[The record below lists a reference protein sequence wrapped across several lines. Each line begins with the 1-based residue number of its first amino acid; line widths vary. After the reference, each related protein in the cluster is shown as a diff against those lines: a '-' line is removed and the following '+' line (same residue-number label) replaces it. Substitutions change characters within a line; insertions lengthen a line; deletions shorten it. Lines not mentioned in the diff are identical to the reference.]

1 MHDYMAERVKKEVY
15 LNKYQPEEPS
25 REIKQLIDE
34 AKKAALNAYA
44 PYSNF
49 QVGAALLL
57 DDGKII
63 TGNNQENACYPT
75 GLCAE
80 RVAFFSA
87 KSQYPDSKILR
98 VAIVAKRSVDDFFKL
113 ATPCGSCRQAMSEY
127 ENNQNQNIAVYLADA
142 DGTVFES
149 ESIDNLLP
157 FKFSDKDLKS

>member
-15 LNKYQPEEPS
+15 LNKYQPEEVS
-25 REIKQLIDE
+25 KEMDQLIEE
-34 AKKAALNAYA
+34 AKRAALNAYA

-63 TGNNQENACYPT
+63 TGNNQENACYPA

-87 KSQYPDSKILR
+87 KSQFPESKILS
-98 VAIVAKRSVDDFFKL
+98 VAVVAKRSVDDYFKL

-127 ENNQNQNIAVYLADA
+127 ENNQGQNIAIYLVNT
-142 DGTVFES
+142 DGTVLES

-157 FKFSDKDLKS
+157 FKFYDKDF

>member
-87 KSQYPDSKILR
+87 KSQYPNSKILR
-98 VAIVAKRSVDDFFKL
+98 VAIVAKRSADDFFKL

>member
-1 MHDYMAERVKKEVY
+1 MAERIKKEVY
-15 LNKYQPEEPS
+15 LNKYQPEAVS
-25 REIKQLIDE
+25 NEIKQLIE
-34 AKKAALNAYA
+34 MAKKAALNAYA

-49 QVGAALLL
+49 QVGAALQL
-57 DDGKII
+57 DNGKII

-87 KSQYPDSKILR
+87 KSQYPVSKILSI
-98 VAIVAKRSVDDFFKL
+98 AIVAKRSTDDFFKL

>member
-15 LNKYQPEEPS
+15 LNKYQPEELS
-25 REIKQLIDE
+25 NEIEQLIE
-34 AKKAALNAYA
+34 GAKNAARNAYA

-87 KSQYPDSKILR
+87 KSQYPNSKILR
-98 VAIVAKRSVDDFFKL
+98 VAIVAKRSADDFFKL

>member
-1 MHDYMAERVKKEVY
+1 MAERIKKEVY
-15 LNKYQPEEPS
+15 LNKYQPEAVS
-25 REIKQLIDE
+25 NEIKQLIE
-34 AKKAALNAYA
+34 MAKKAALNAYA

-49 QVGAALLL
+49 QVGAALQL
-57 DDGKII
+57 DNGKII

-87 KSQYPDSKILR
+87 KSQYPVSKILSI
-98 VAIVAKRSVDDFFKL
+98 AIVAKRSADDFFKL

>member
-1 MHDYMAERVKKEVY
+1 MAERVKKEVY